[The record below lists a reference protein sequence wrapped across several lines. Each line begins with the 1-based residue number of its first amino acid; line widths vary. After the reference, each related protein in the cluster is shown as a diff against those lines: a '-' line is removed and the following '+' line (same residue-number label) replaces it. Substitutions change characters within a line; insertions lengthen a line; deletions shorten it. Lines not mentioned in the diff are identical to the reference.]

1 MFKRIIF
8 ANSYELL
15 IDLIIKILPIWDNL
29 SIDDNSI
36 LEEALW
42 SNKAFTDIL
51 FGKIFNLLMYLEEDI
66 IAIQKE
72 LSIVSYFNQERTEE
86 TNKNARAYL

>member
-1 MFKRIIF
+1 
-8 ANSYELL
+8 
-15 IDLIIKILPIWDNL
+15 
-29 SIDDNSI
+29 
-36 LEEALW
+36 
-42 SNKAFTDIL
+42 
-51 FGKIFNLLMYLEEDI
+51 MYLEEDI